1 MMPPWV
7 DQMSS
12 ATIDRTYS
20 PEDLLTMRDGEHYE
34 LVGGELVEKN
44 MGARESRVHVLLS
57 TRLEIWNGDGERGV
71 VLDSETGYQCFPDE
85 PRKVRRPDVS
95 FIRADRYSD
104 DLLEG
109 HVPIPP
115 DLAVEVISPNDLFY
129 EVNEKVGEYQRA
141 GVALIW
147 VIDPNSRTVH
157 VIEGDRPQ
165 VRLTDADELTGG
177 SVLPGFRC
185 AVGDLFRL
193 ARPKAHG

>member
-1 MMPPWV
+1 
-7 DQMSS
+7 MSA
-12 ATIDRTYS
+12 ATIQRIYT
-20 PEDLLTMRDGEHYE
+20 PEDLLTMPEGEHYE

-57 TRLEIWNGDGERGV
+57 TRLENWSGDGEHGV
-71 VLDSETGYQCFPDE
+71 VLDSETGYRCFPDD

-95 FIRADRYSD
+95 FIRAERYSD
-104 DLLEG
+104 ELLEG

-129 EVNEKVGEYQRA
+129 EVNQKVGEYQRA

-147 VIDPNSRTVH
+147 VIDPNSRTVQ

-165 VRLTDADELTGG
+165 VRLTEADELTGG

-185 AVGDLFRL
+185 PVRELFRF
-193 ARPKAHG
+193 ARPRPPA